1 VTLRSIGRAIAKRLE
16 RLPRPGSGS
25 FRRKRP
31 ERRPERPSGQLPEP
45 RMEVRDLIAEA
56 AAGLMARPARVGLT
70 VLGTVIGVAAL
81 VATLGLSKTA
91 GNQIVGRFDAV
102 AATDVVVT
110 PVPGAQRSGGSATNV
125 IPWDAEA
132 RIRRLNGVAAAGTL
146 ADVNVRGELVRSVP
160 INDPLGQTEVQLPVR
175 AASPGL
181 WRAVRAELVAG
192 RFPDRGHSARGDR
205 VAVLGVNAARRI
217 GITNLDQQPAIF
229 IGDRQYQV
237 IALVGEVGRQP
248 SLLGSLTIP
257 NGTAR
262 REFGLA
268 APTSVQI
275 ETEVGAVELIVQQ
288 APEALNPTDPS
299 LLRVAAPPDPE
310 KLRGNVENDL
320 NALFLLL
327 GGVSLLVG
335 ALGIANVTLVSVLER
350 VGEIGLRRALGA
362 ARRHIAAQFLIESTV
377 MGLLGGIVGTSL
389 GTLVVV
395 GVAASR
401 TWTPVLDPLVPLAAP
416 LVGALIGLLA
426 GTYPSLRAA
435 TMEPVESLRAGT

>member
-1 VTLRSIGRAIAKRLE
+1 
-16 RLPRPGSGS
+16 
-25 FRRKRP
+25 
-31 ERRPERPSGQLPEP
+31 
-45 RMEVRDLIAEA
+45 MELRDLLSES
-56 AAGLMARPARVGLT
+56 AAGLLARPSRVALT

-91 GNQIVGRFDAV
+91 GNQITGRFDAV

-110 PVPGAQRSGGSATNV
+110 PVPAAQRAGGAAVNV

-132 RIRRLNGVAAAGTL
+132 RMKRLNGVKHAGTL
-146 ADVNVRGELVRSVP
+146 GEVNVRGELVRSVP
-160 INDPLGQTEVQLPVR
+160 INDPQGQSEIQLPVR
-175 AASPGL
+175 AASAGL
-181 WRAVRAELVAG
+181 WPAVRAQFVAG
-192 RFPDRGHSARGDR
+192 RLPDSGHDARGDR
-205 VAVLGVNAARRI
+205 VAVLGVNAARRL
-217 GITNLDQQPAIF
+217 GITNLDQQPAIYV
-229 IGDRQYQV
+229 GDRLYQV
-237 IALVGEVGRQP
+237 IGLLGAVRRQV

-268 APTSVQI
+268 SPSSVQI
-275 ETEVGAVELIVQQ
+275 ETEIGAVDLIVRQ
-288 APEALNPTDPS
+288 APPALNPTDPS

-310 KLRGNVENDL
+310 QLRGNVQNDL

-377 MGLLGGIVGTSL
+377 MGMLGGIVGTSL
-389 GTLVVV
+389 GILVVV

-401 TWTPVLDPLVPLAAP
+401 TWTPVLDPLIPLAAP
-416 LVGALIGLLA
+416 LVGALIGLLS

-435 TMEPVESLRAGT
+435 RLEPVEALRAGTT

>member
-1 VTLRSIGRAIAKRLE
+1 MIRRVGE
-16 RLPRPGSGS
+16 RLGRLRRLSQRPRDT
-25 FRRKRP
+25 RP
-31 ERRPERPSGQLPEP
+31 SSGQLPQP
-45 RMEVRDLIAEA
+45 RMELRDLLSES
-56 AAGLMARPARVGLT
+56 AAGLMARPSRVALT

-91 GNQIVGRFDAV
+91 GNQITGRFDAV

-110 PVPGAQRSGGSATNV
+110 PVPAAQRAGGAAVNV

-132 RIRRLNGVAAAGTL
+132 RMKRLNGVKQAGTL
-146 ADVNVRGELVRSVP
+146 GEVNVRGQLVRSVP
-160 INDPLGQTEVQLPVR
+160 INDPQGQTEIQLPVR
-175 AASPGL
+175 AASAGL
-181 WRAVRAELVAG
+181 WGAVRAELVAG
-192 RFPDRGHSARGDR
+192 RLPDAGHDERGDR
-205 VAVLGVNAARRI
+205 VAVVGMNAARRL

-229 IGDRQYQV
+229 IGDRLYQV
-237 IALVGEVGRQP
+237 IGLLGEVRRQV

-262 REFGLA
+262 TEFGLA
-268 APTSVQI
+268 SPSSVQI
-275 ETEVGAVELIVQQ
+275 ETEIGAVELIVRQ
-288 APEALNPTDPS
+288 APPALNPTDPS

-310 KLRGNVENDL
+310 QLRGNVENDL

-377 MGLLGGIVGTSL
+377 MGLLGGIIGTSL
-389 GTLVVV
+389 GILVVV

-401 TWTPVLDPLVPLAAP
+401 TWTPVLDPLIPLAAP
-416 LVGALIGLLA
+416 LVGGLIGLLS

-435 TMEPVESLRAGT
+435 RLEPVEALRAGTT

>member
-1 VTLRSIGRAIAKRLE
+1 VIRRLRGRLARLRE
-16 RLPRPGSGS
+16 LSSRKPD
-25 FRRKRP
+25 RRQD
-31 ERRPERPSGQLPEP
+31 SGQLPQP
-45 RMEVRDLIAEA
+45 RMEARDLFSEA
-56 AAGLMARPARVGLT
+56 AAGLLARPARVGLT

-110 PVPGAQRSGGSATNV
+110 PVPAAQRAGGAAVNV

-132 RIRRLNGVAAAGTL
+132 RMKRLNGVAAAGTL
-146 ADVNVRGELVRSVP
+146 GEVNVRGQLVRSVP
-160 INDPLGQTEVQLPVR
+160 INDPQGQTDVQLPVR
-175 AASPGL
+175 AASAGL
-181 WRAVRAELVAG
+181 WGAVRAKLVAG
-192 RFPDRGHSARGDR
+192 RFPDNGHSARGDR
-205 VAVLGVNAARRI
+205 VAVLGVNAARRL

-229 IGDRQYQV
+229 IGDRLYQV
-237 IALVGEVGRQP
+237 IGLLGDVRRQV

-268 APTSVQI
+268 SPSSVQI
-275 ETEVGAVELIVQQ
+275 ETKVGAVELIVRQ
-288 APEALNPTDPS
+288 APLALNPTNPA

-310 KLRGNVENDL
+310 QLRGNVQNDL

-377 MGLLGGIVGTSL
+377 MGLLGGIIGTSL
-389 GTLVVV
+389 GILVVV
-395 GVAASR
+395 GVAATR
-401 TWTPVLDPLVPLAAP
+401 TWTPVLDPMIPLAAP
-416 LVGALIGLLA
+416 LVGGLIGLLS

-435 TMEPVESLRAGT
+435 AMEPVEALRAGTT

>member
-1 VTLRSIGRAIAKRLE
+1 MIRRLGE
-16 RLPRPGSGS
+16 RLGRLRRLSQRPRDT
-25 FRRKRP
+25 RP
-31 ERRPERPSGQLPEP
+31 SSGQLPQP
-45 RMEVRDLIAEA
+45 HMELRDLLSES
-56 AAGLMARPARVGLT
+56 AAGLMARPSRVALT

-91 GNQIVGRFDAV
+91 GNQITGRFDAV
-102 AATDVVVT
+102 AASDVVVT
-110 PVPGAQRSGGSATNV
+110 PVPAAQRAGGAAVNV

-132 RIRRLNGVAAAGTL
+132 RMKRLNGVKQAGTL
-146 ADVNVRGELVRSVP
+146 GEVNVRGQLVRSVP
-160 INDPLGQTEVQLPVR
+160 INDPQGQTDIQLPVR

-181 WRAVRAELVAG
+181 WGAVRAELVAG
-192 RFPDRGHSARGDR
+192 RLPDAGHDERGDR
-205 VAVLGVNAARRI
+205 VAVLGMNAARRL

-229 IGDRQYQV
+229 IGDRLYQV
-237 IALVGEVGRQP
+237 IGLLGEVRRQV

-262 REFGLA
+262 SEFGLA
-268 APTSVQI
+268 SPSSVQI
-275 ETEVGAVELIVQQ
+275 ETEIGAVELIVRQ
-288 APEALNPTDPS
+288 APPALNPTDPS

-310 KLRGNVENDL
+310 QLRGNVENDL

-377 MGLLGGIVGTSL
+377 MGLLGGIIGTSL
-389 GTLVVV
+389 GILVVV

-401 TWTPVLDPLVPLAAP
+401 TWTPVLDPLIPLAAP
-416 LVGALIGLLA
+416 LVGGLIGLLS

-435 TMEPVESLRAGT
+435 RLEPVEALRAGTT

>member
-1 VTLRSIGRAIAKRLE
+1 MIPRRGRK
-16 RLPRPGSGS
+16 PDSP
-25 FRRKRP
+25 
-31 ERRPERPSGQLPEP
+31 LPEA
-45 RMEVRDLIAEA
+45 RMELRDLVSEA
-56 AAGLMARPARVGLT
+56 AAGLMARPARVALT

-110 PVPGAQRSGGSATNV
+110 PVPAAQRSGGAAQNV

-146 ADVNVRGELVRSVP
+146 AEVNVRGALVRSVP
-160 INDPLGQTEVQLPVR
+160 INDPLGNTDVQLPVR

-181 WRAVRAELVAG
+181 WRAVRADLVAG

-205 VAVLGVNAARRI
+205 VAVLGINAARRL

-229 IGDRQYQV
+229 IGDRLYQV
-237 IALVGEVGRQP
+237 IGLVGGVERQV

-257 NGTAR
+257 NGTAQ
-262 REFGLA
+262 REFGVVS
-268 APTSVQI
+268 PSSVQI
-275 ETEVGAVELIVQQ
+275 ETDIGAVDLIVRQ
-288 APEALNPTDPS
+288 APEALNPSDPN

-310 KLRGNVENDL
+310 QLRGNVQNDV

-362 ARRHIAAQFLIESTV
+362 ARRHIAAQFLTES
-377 MGLLGGIVGTSL
+377 MAIGLLGGIIGTSL
-389 GTLVVV
+389 GILVAVL
-395 GVAASR
+395 VAVSR
-401 TWTPVLDPLVPLAAP
+401 TWTPVLDPLTRGPPCWWRADRTAGRHLPVAARGGD
-416 LVGALIGLLA
+416 GAGRGVARGHNL
-426 GTYPSLRAA
+426 TRHTTP
-435 TMEPVESLRAGT
+435 TV

>member
-1 VTLRSIGRAIAKRLE
+1 VIRRFGKRIRRLRELSSRSPDRSKG
-16 RLPRPGSGS
+16 
-25 FRRKRP
+25 
-31 ERRPERPSGQLPEP
+31 SGQLPQP
-45 RMEVRDLIAEA
+45 RMELRDLFSEA
-56 AAGLMARPARVGLT
+56 AAGLLARPARVGLT

-110 PVPGAQRSGGSATNV
+110 PVPAAQRAGGAAVNV

-132 RIRRLNGVAAAGTL
+132 RMKRLNGVARAGTL
-146 ADVNVRGELVRSVP
+146 GEVNVRGQLVRSVP
-160 INDPLGQTEVQLPVR
+160 INDPQGQTDVQLPVR
-175 AASPGL
+175 AASAGL
-181 WRAVRAELVAG
+181 WDAVHAKLIAG
-192 RFPDRGHSARGDR
+192 RLPDSGHSARGDR
-205 VAVLGVNAARRI
+205 VAVLGVNAARRL

-229 IGDRQYQV
+229 IGDRLYQV
-237 IALVGEVGRQP
+237 IGLLGGVRRQV

-268 APTSVQI
+268 APSSVQI
-275 ETEVGAVELIVQQ
+275 ETKIGAVELIVKQ
-288 APEALNPTDPS
+288 APLALNPTNPA

-377 MGLLGGIVGTSL
+377 MGLLGGIIGTSL
-389 GTLVVV
+389 GILVVV

-401 TWTPVLDPLVPLAAP
+401 TWTPVLDPLIPLAAP
-416 LVGALIGLLA
+416 LVGGLIGLLS

-435 TMEPVESLRAGT
+435 AMEPVEALRAGTT

>member
-1 VTLRSIGRAIAKRLE
+1 MSN
-16 RLPRPGSGS
+16 PG
-25 FRRKRP
+25 P
-31 ERRPERPSGQLPEP
+31 LPEP
-45 RMEVRDLIAEA
+45 RLSLRDLIGEA

-91 GNQIVGRFDAV
+91 GSQIVGQFDKV
-102 AATDVVVT
+102 SATDVVVT
-110 PVPGAQRSGGSATNV
+110 PLARSGSGAEI

-132 RIRRLNGVAAAGTL
+132 RLRRLAGVAAAGTL
-146 ADVNVRGELVRSVP
+146 SEVNVRGALVRSVP
-160 INDPLGQTEVQLPVR
+160 INDPLGQAELQLPVR

-181 WRAVRAELVAG
+181 WRAVRAQLVAG
-192 RFPDRGHSARGDR
+192 RFPDSGHDARGNR
-205 VAVLGVNAARRI
+205 VAVLGANAARRL

-229 IGDRQYQV
+229 IGDRLYQV
-237 IALVGEVGRQP
+237 IGLVGGVKRQS
-248 SLLGSLTIP
+248 SLLGSLVIP

-262 REFGLA
+262 REFDLA

-275 ETEVGAVELIVQQ
+275 ETDVGAVEVVVRQ
-288 APEALNPTDPS
+288 APRALSPS
-299 LLRVAAPPDPE
+299 APSQLQVAAPPDP
-310 KLRGNVENDL
+310 KLLRGVVKNDL

-395 GVAASR
+395 AVSASR
-401 TWTPVLDPLVPLAAP
+401 TWTPVLDPWVPLAAP
-416 LVGALIGLLA
+416 LVGALIGLLS

-435 TMEPVESLRAGT
+435 AMEPVEALRAGT

>member
-1 VTLRSIGRAIAKRLE
+1 MS
-16 RLPRPGSGS
+16 P
-25 FRRKRP
+25 
-31 ERRPERPSGQLPEP
+31 
-45 RMEVRDLIAEA
+45 RDLVTES

-102 AATDVVVT
+102 AATDVVIT
-110 PVPGAQRSGGSATNV
+110 PVPGAQRAGAGATNV

-132 RIRRLNGVAAAGTL
+132 RMKRLNGVAAAGTL
-146 ADVNVRGELVRSVP
+146 AEVNVRGELVRSVP
-160 INDPLGQTEVQLPVR
+160 INDPLGQTEIQLPVR

-181 WRAVRAELVAG
+181 WRAVRAHLTAG
-192 RFPDRGHSARGDR
+192 RLPDRGHSARADR
-205 VAVLGVNAARRI
+205 VAVLGVNAARRL
-217 GITNLDQQPAIF
+217 GISNLDQQPAIF
-229 IGDRQYQV
+229 IGDRLYQV
-237 IALVGEVGRQP
+237 IGLVDRVGRQP

-262 REFGLA
+262 REFGVA
-268 APTSVQI
+268 APSSVQV
-275 ETEVGAVELIVQQ
+275 ETKVGAVELIVRQ
-288 APEALNPTDPS
+288 APVALNPTDPS

-377 MGLLGGIVGTSL
+377 MGLLGGIIGASL
-389 GTLVVV
+389 GILVVV
-395 GVAASR
+395 AVAASR

-416 LVGALIGLLA
+416 LVGALIGLLS

-435 TMEPVESLRAGT
+435 AMEPVEALRAGTT

>member
-1 VTLRSIGRAIAKRLE
+1 VRLRGIDKQRFE
-16 RLPRPGSGS
+16 RWLARVPSPRRRREARSDLP
-25 FRRKRP
+25 
-31 ERRPERPSGQLPEP
+31 QP
-45 RMEVRDLIAEA
+45 RIDIRDLLSEA

-91 GNQIVGRFDAV
+91 SNQIVGRFDEV
-102 AATDVVVT
+102 SATDVVVS
-110 PVPGAQRSGGSATNV
+110 PVPAAQRSGGGAGNV
-125 IPWDAEA
+125 IPWDAEE
-132 RIRRLNGVAAAGTL
+132 RMTRLNGVARAGTL

-160 INDPLGQTEVQLPVR
+160 VNDPLGQTEVQLPVR
-175 AASPGL
+175 AASAGL
-181 WRAVRAELVAG
+181 WAAVRAKLTSG
-192 RFPDRGHSARGDR
+192 RFPDNGHSVRGDR
-205 VAVLGVNAARRI
+205 VVVLGVNAAKRL
-217 GITNLDQQPAIF
+217 GITSLEQQPAIF
-229 IGDRQYQV
+229 IGDRLYQV
-237 IALVGEVGRQP
+237 IGLVGSVERQP

-268 APTSVQI
+268 APSSVQI
-275 ETEVGAVELIVQQ
+275 ETQVGAVELIVQQ
-288 APEALNPTDPS
+288 APEALSPADPS

-389 GTLVVV
+389 GILVVV
-395 GVAASR
+395 AVSASR
-401 TWTPVLDPLVPLAAP
+401 TWTPVLDPMIPLAAP
-416 LVGALIGLLA
+416 IVGALIGLLS

-435 TMEPVESLRAGT
+435 AMEPVEALRAGTT

>member
-1 VTLRSIGRAIAKRLE
+1 VKL
-16 RLPRPGSGS
+16 RLPR
-25 FRRKRP
+25 RRQKQD
-31 ERRPERPSGQLPEP
+31 ESLPEAK
-45 RMEVRDLIAEA
+45 MELRDLVSEA

-81 VATLGLSKTA
+81 VATMGLSKTA

-110 PVPGAQRSGGSATNV
+110 PVPAAQRSGGAAQNV

-132 RIRRLNGVAAAGTL
+132 RMRRLNGVAQAGTL
-146 ADVNVRGELVRSVP
+146 AEVNVRGALVRSVP
-160 INDPLGQTEVQLPVR
+160 INDPLGNTEIQLPVR

-181 WRAVRAELVAG
+181 WRAVRADLVAG

-205 VAVLGVNAARRI
+205 VAVLGMNAARRL

-229 IGDRQYQV
+229 VGDRLYQV
-237 IALVGEVGRQP
+237 IGLVGGVERQV

-262 REFGLA
+262 REFGVV
-268 APTSVQI
+268 APSSVQI
-275 ETEVGAVELIVQQ
+275 ETEIGAVELIVRQ
-288 APEALNPTDPS
+288 APEALNPSDPA

-310 KLRGNVENDL
+310 QLRGGVENDL
-320 NALFLLL
+320 NVLFLLL

-377 MGLLGGIVGTSL
+377 MGLLGGIIGASL
-389 GTLVVV
+389 GILVVV
-395 GVAASR
+395 LVAASR
-401 TWTPVLDPLVPLAAP
+401 TWTPVLDPMIPLAAP
-416 LVGALIGLLA
+416 LVGALIGLLS

-435 TMEPVESLRAGT
+435 AMEPVEALRAGTT